1 MAGRHRAAVVGVGSA
16 MEHRPTLQRAMRH
29 EAIRESVEAQRQLS
43 ESIQR
48 AETRQLKVAPTI
60 HAIYEWS
67 DASAASHFGA
77 HEVAFYMWLEH
88 AIEALPTVEVLGA
101 PAVFV
106 DLSHVGGAEQG
117 LLGMIRRFDD
127 RSLFVKMMGPS
138 DAVVARRDQFLAF
151 CRSLSQEL

>member
-1 MAGRHRAAVVGVGSA
+1 
-16 MEHRPTLQRAMRH
+16 MR
-29 EAIRESVEAQRQLS
+29 RWCAQ
-43 ESIQR
+43 IG
-48 AETRQLKVAPTI
+48 AP
-60 HAIYEWS
+60 ELD
-67 DASAASHFGA
+67 DA
-77 HEVAFYMWLEH
+77 